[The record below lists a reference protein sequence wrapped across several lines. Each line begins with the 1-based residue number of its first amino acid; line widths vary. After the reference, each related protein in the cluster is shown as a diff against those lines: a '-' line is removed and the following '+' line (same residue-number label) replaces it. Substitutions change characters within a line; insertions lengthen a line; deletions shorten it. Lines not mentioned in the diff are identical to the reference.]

1 MLGVNL
7 GELLAARVV
16 SVKIKRKIS
25 FFASILLSFF
35 GKKEQKHYK
44 IIYEMTAV
52 EQAAFIRIVKISK
65 LIGKKDFE
73 NRFILYVEL

>member
-1 MLGVNL
+1 M
-7 GELLAARVV
+7 
-16 SVKIKRKIS
+16 
-25 FFASILLSFF
+25 
-35 GKKEQKHYK
+35 EQKHYK
-44 IIYEMTAV
+44 IIYEMTSA